1 MSQWK
6 KKEVS
11 SSIFG
16 FNNDLTWVSLV
27 PARNKAV
34 NLHSSQHHDD
44 ICMGE
49 EKDHKPVIFMHN
61 VIKSVFDV
69 LDQLA
74 RECTCMR
81 STRCWCLKLFSS
93 LIDIAG
99 VNAKIT

>member
-1 MSQWK
+1 
-6 KKEVS
+6 
-11 SSIFG
+11 
-16 FNNDLTWVSLV
+16 
-27 PARNKAV
+27 
-34 NLHSSQHHDD
+34 
-44 ICMGE
+44 MGE

-69 LDQLA
+69 LDQLV